1 MTTCEVL
8 NDLKSRTKPY
18 IGIIPQSTYS
28 RTIRDIQNG
37 NCKYKTMQLFFA
49 KFGYEQNEITW
60 KRL

>member
-1 MTTCEVL
+1 MTTYEVI

-37 NCKYKTMQLFFA
+37 NCKQKTMQLFFN
-49 KFGYEQNEITW
+49 KFGYELNQVIW
-60 KRL
+60 KRI